1 MQNTYIIYKFL
12 TMKILK
18 ISTITVAVLVAVFI
32 IIACIFPPIA
42 KNYINKH
49 SKELI
54 GRQINIKGLYINIF
68 TGYARITDFQLLEA
82 NDLDTFVSFD
92 TLSVDMSLHRLL
104 ANEVRINHISLTN
117 PSVKVLQQGSEFN
130 FDDLLALGS
139 TDTLSADSPAAQPVA
154 SSTLQSPASDSLS
167 PASPATTS
175 ANPLAIALYNIS
187 IQGGHILYKDLER
200 NSVWQMENFG
210 LQIPGVYFSGQNTDV
225 GIALNFNDGGHLQT
239 AIQYN
244 MEAGNYLL
252 DIDLTNFS
260 IAPIQPYLTD
270 FTRISTI
277 GGILNTHLNIEGNAE
292 HVTELVVRG
301 NLGINHLSLAD
312 ASHKEVLATDS
323 IYIDME
329 TINPGKAI
337 FHFNTIAVNGIKTGF
352 ELRKDGNTMSDL
364 FPETPEDTVRGA
376 AEQTPAAGPQTTATA
391 PDFKVSTFRINNSLF
406 TFKDQTLR
414 HPFTF
419 SLENINLVADQ
430 LSLTQENK
438 AKVSSTLKNGG
449 TIIFNY
455 EGKLDDL
462 SNTDILL
469 SINNL
474 DLKTFTPYSMQYFG
488 YPLQKG
494 ILSFSSVNNIR
505 KSMLDGRNNLNIA
518 KCEVGNKHKDPKPD
532 YNIPLKTA
540 LYLIKDKDDLIRM
553 DLPVKGDINSPEFS
567 YRKIIFKTLTNLLVK
582 VAVSPVNFLANS
594 LGFSPEKLKNLPFE
608 AVQNDFTPEQ
618 LTQINQLAEIIKA
631 KPEMTLLLEQFVNV
645 QQSKVQ
651 LADFYVKRN
660 YYLQQHPEKSQTTLL
675 PIDYSKIMEID
686 TKDIQFLNYVGT
698 QVSEDKKTAYLDD
711 QLLSLADST
720 QLNQLPHQLM
730 DRRNQVLKEY
740 LLRQEVPEKCI
751 RISTATAEKLVAYK
765 GKNQYT
771 IGLVFAGD
779 EPDPE
784 LIAEETEN

>member
-312 ASHKEVLATDS
+312 ASHKKSWLPIAFIS
-323 IYIDME
+323 IW
-329 TINPGKAI
+329 K
-337 FHFNTIAVNGIKTGF
+337 
-352 ELRKDGNTMSDL
+352 R
-364 FPETPEDTVRGA
+364 
-376 AEQTPAAGPQTTATA
+376 
-391 PDFKVSTFRINNSLF
+391 ST
-406 TFKDQTLR
+406 
-414 HPFTF
+414 
-419 SLENINLVADQ
+419 
-430 LSLTQENK
+430 
-438 AKVSSTLKNGG
+438 
-449 TIIFNY
+449 
-455 EGKLDDL
+455 
-462 SNTDILL
+462 
-469 SINNL
+469 
-474 DLKTFTPYSMQYFG
+474 
-488 YPLQKG
+488 
-494 ILSFSSVNNIR
+494 
-505 KSMLDGRNNLNIA
+505 
-518 KCEVGNKHKDPKPD
+518 
-532 YNIPLKTA
+532 
-540 LYLIKDKDDLIRM
+540 
-553 DLPVKGDINSPEFS
+553 
-567 YRKIIFKTLTNLLVK
+567 
-582 VAVSPVNFLANS
+582 
-594 LGFSPEKLKNLPFE
+594 PEKLF
-608 AVQNDFTPEQ
+608 FI
-618 LTQINQLAEIIKA
+618 LTRSLSTVSKPVSNSVKTEI
-631 KPEMTLLLEQFVNV
+631 P
-645 QQSKVQ
+645 
-651 LADFYVKRN
+651 
-660 YYLQQHPEKSQTTLL
+660 
-675 PIDYSKIMEID
+675 
-686 TKDIQFLNYVGT
+686 
-698 QVSEDKKTAYLDD
+698 
-711 QLLSLADST
+711 
-720 QLNQLPHQLM
+720 
-730 DRRNQVLKEY
+730 
-740 LLRQEVPEKCI
+740 
-751 RISTATAEKLVAYK
+751 
-765 GKNQYT
+765 
-771 IGLVFAGD
+771 
-779 EPDPE
+779 
-784 LIAEETEN
+784 